1 MIKKAWI
8 YFFLLS
14 RKKQISLVVW
24 TFHFFLLTALIINHL
39 WTRSTPK
46 TRPIAVRTFA
56 SVSQTE
62 TPLVSTKTANI
73 QTSPKPLAP
82 KTSAKKPAP
91 NKKAAPKA
99 DENES
104 ALQSVANAL
113 EELKS
118 LEKKK
123 EPLKTLSVPSQIR
136 LETKGAESKIAQTYG
151 AFLVAYLENSLDLPE
166 YGNVKLELSIDR
178 TGRLLTSQ
186 VLSSESDKNSEF
198 LKNRLP
204 ELAFPCF
211 NDFQIAEN
219 TLTFTVSFRNAETF

>member
-14 RKKQISLVVW
+14 RKKQIAFVVW
-24 TFHFFLLTALIINHL
+24 TFHLFLLTALMINHL

-46 TRPIAVRTFA
+46 TRPIAVRTFS
-56 SVSQTE
+56 SVSE
-62 TPLVSTKTANI
+62 VRAPLTSTKTANI
-73 QTSPKPLAP
+73 PTSPKPLAP
-82 KTSAKKPAP
+82 KAPIKKPAP
-91 NKKAAPKA
+91 KKALPKA
-99 DENES
+99 PENEG

-113 EELKS
+113 KELKS

-123 EPLKTLSVPSQIR
+123 EPLKTLSVPSQIC

-151 AFLVAYLENSLDLPE
+151 TFLIAYLENSLDLPE
-166 YGNVKLELSIDR
+166 YGNVKLELCIDR
-178 TGRLLTSQ
+178 TGRLLKSQ
-186 VLSSESDKNSEF
+186 VLSSESEKNSEF
-198 LKNRLP
+198 LKNRLL